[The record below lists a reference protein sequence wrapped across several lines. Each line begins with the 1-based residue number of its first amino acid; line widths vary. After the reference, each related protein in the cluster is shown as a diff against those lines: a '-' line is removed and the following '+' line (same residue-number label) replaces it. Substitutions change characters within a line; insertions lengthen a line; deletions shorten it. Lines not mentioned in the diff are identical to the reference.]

1 MTVATALPTAPFY
14 AEVAQGPK
22 DVVAHWITA
31 ADGPR
36 LRVVYWP
43 AEPAKGTILL
53 FPGRTEYAEKYGQ
66 TARDYVSN
74 GYSVLTIDW
83 RGQGLAARLVP
94 DVAKG
99 HVHKFRDYQHDVQAM
114 VAAARDLGAAAPFFL
129 IAHSMGGAIGL
140 RALHDGLP
148 VQAAVFSAPMWGINM
163 HPALRPAA
171 LAIGVIS
178 QLTGQSQN
186 FAPGQSGDMHFDF
199 DNFDANSLTSDREA
213 YAAMIRQLQAHPA
226 LALGGPTVQW
236 VYSAL
241 RETKRLAA
249 MTPPKLP
256 CLTYLG
262 TEESIV
268 DPARIHSIMSRW
280 KGGTLHMLTGARHEV
295 LMETPPI
302 RAKILA
308 ETCAFF
314 DKNHY

>member
-1 MTVATALPTAPFY
+1 MTVATELPPAPFH
-14 AEVAQGPK
+14 AEVAHGPEA
-22 DVVAHWITA
+22 VSAHWITA

-36 LRVVYWP
+36 LRVVHWP
-43 AEPAKGTILL
+43 AERAKGTILL

-66 TARDYVSN
+66 MARDYVSK

-99 HVHKFRDYQHDVQAM
+99 HVHRFRDYQLDVQAL
-114 VAAARDLGAAAPFFL
+114 VAAAGDLGAAAPYFL

-140 RALHDGLP
+140 RALHEQLP
-148 VQAAVFSAPMWGINM
+148 VRAAVFSAPMWGINM
-163 HPALRPAA
+163 RPALRPAA

-178 QLTGQSQN
+178 QLTGRSQN
-186 FAPGQSGDMHFDF
+186 YAPGQSGELHFDF
-199 DNFDANSLTSDREA
+199 DDFEANSLTSDRDT
-213 YAAMIRQLQAHPA
+213 YITMIRQLQAYPA

-241 RETKRLAA
+241 RETKRLAD
-249 MTPPKLP
+249 MTPPNTP

-280 KGGTLHMLTGARHEV
+280 KGGTLHMLDGARHEV

-302 RAKILA
+302 RARILD
-308 ETCAFF
+308 ETCELFALSS
-314 DKNHY
+314 